1 MMNFAIIGFG
11 GLGKVHFRNI
21 EEVTKVV
28 GDIKLVAICD
38 IEESAFTSVVK
49 TNISA
54 DGGID
59 LSAYNLYTDL
69 EEMLNKE
76 KLDFVITAL
85 PTYVHEKIAVQ
96 VMERGIHVFSEKPMA
111 ISPEQAQNMIDVAK
125 KNNVKLMIGQ
135 CLRYFPSY
143 RALKELI
150 DTKEYGEVKYA
161 NFTRLSML
169 PKWSWNN
176 WFQKEELSGGV
187 TLDLHVHDL
196 DFINYAFGK
205 PESVYTKASTNF
217 MNNDTVVTHYNYAGG
232 ALITATASWAMQT
245 QFPFTAEFIVAF
257 EKATV
262 ESRRGKTMIYTETE
276 AKELDQSIE
285 KLGLPTENGYSNEV
299 IDFINCIRNDSISVA
314 NPPESSKLTID
325 IAYAEKKS
333 AAEGKEV
340 AL

>member
-21 EEVTKVV
+21 EEVNKNV

-38 IEESAFTSVVK
+38 IEESAFTSTVR

-54 DGGID
+54 DGGLD

-69 EEMLNKE
+69 EEMLDKE

-111 ISPEQAQNMIDVAK
+111 LNPEQAQNMLDTAK

-135 CLRYFPSY
+135 CLRYFPEY
-143 RALKELI
+143 RALKALV
-150 DTKEYGEVKYA
+150 DSKEYGEVRYA

-169 PKWSWNN
+169 PKWSWHD
-176 WFQKEELSGGV
+176 WFQNEEMSGGV
-187 TLDLHVHDL
+187 ALDLHVHDL
-196 DFINYAFGK
+196 DYINYVFGK
-205 PESVYTKASTNF
+205 PKSVLTKASSTF
-217 MNNDTVVTHYNYAGG
+217 MNNDTVVTHYNYDGK
-232 ALITATASWAMQT
+232 LVTATGAWSMQT
-245 QFPFTAEFIVAF
+245 KFPFTAEFVVAF

-262 ESRRGKTMIYTETE
+262 ECRRGKTMIYTETE
-276 AKELDQSIE
+276 AKDLDISPE
-285 KLGLPTENGYSNEV
+285 KYGLPTDNGYANEV
-299 IDFINCIRNDSISVA
+299 IDFIGCIRNNTTSVA
-314 NPPESSKLTID
+314 NPPEASKLTID

-333 AAEGKEV
+333 AAEGKEIE
-340 AL
+340 L